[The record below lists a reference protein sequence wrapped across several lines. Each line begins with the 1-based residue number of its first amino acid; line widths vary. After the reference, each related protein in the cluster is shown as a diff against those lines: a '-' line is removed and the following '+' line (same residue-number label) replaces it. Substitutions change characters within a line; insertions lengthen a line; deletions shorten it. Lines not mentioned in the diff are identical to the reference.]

1 MYWDIYSRNH
11 PKYFFFSPFC
21 NSDCE
26 AHKLFKFY
34 LNVFLE
40 LEGRLKSYGGPYL
53 APGPRVWCNALRSD
67 GIKVIKRWWRRFL
80 STNRDDHHRYKP
92 NRMNVRNNNC
102 SSSAAVPPECFT
114 FSASVGSDVS
124 NDAAGCRRVAPRLKV
139 TTGSGRSEFLCVEP
153 RSSCVS
159 WIPSIW
165 AGVTPA
171 GFISE
176 LQRKFTLILIYER
189 IKSSLKS
196 FPSLIKYLLCKIN
209 TPDIKMQ

>member
-1 MYWDIYSRNH
+1 MYWDIYNRNH

-21 NSDCE
+21 NSDSE

-80 STNRDDHHRYKP
+80 STNRDDHHRYKL

-114 FSASVGSDVS
+114 FSASVGRFRCVKRCGRLPPRR
-124 NDAAGCRRVAPRLKV
+124 AALKGHNRKWEIRIPLCGAAIELRLLD
-139 TTGSGRSEFLCVEP
+139 TFDLSRCHSGRFYL
-153 RSSCVS
+153 
-159 WIPSIW
+159 W
-165 AGVTPA
+165 AAEEIHSDPDLWTDK
-171 GFISE
+171 I
-176 LQRKFTLILIYER
+176 FT
-189 IKSSLKS
+189 
-196 FPSLIKYLLCKIN
+196 
-209 TPDIKMQ
+209 